1 MLRTIYNILSS
12 KNPNLVFSKI
22 LLFLGIVLAFII
34 VYKLTA
40 PPKSPVEGFTQ
51 KEPFVLKMNSDVYDE
66 FYSDIYDQLYETKA
80 RTQKELVQVL
90 KMTEP
95 TTRNS
100 SFLDIGSGTG
110 YAVDQLRQGGY
121 VAFGLDKSS
130 AMVKYSEQKYPDSE
144 YKCGDAKDPMTF
156 ESGTFT
162 HVLCTNFTI
171 YLMDDKE
178 TFFKNCYF
186 WLKPNGYLIVHL
198 INRNMFSIYKPQGKE
213 PIFDIPKSSKKNP
226 RVIETKAEF
235 ADYDYQAMYQYPK
248 NEYDN
253 VTKQIVYREKFV
265 DKETKHV
272 RQNEQTIHLDGL
284 NEIVKMANKAGFIVK
299 GKMTMDK
306 VNKSGPYADRYQHLY
321 IFERVM

>member
-1 MLRTIYNILSS
+1 MIHTIYNILTS
-12 KNPNLVFSKI
+12 KNPNLFFTK
-22 LLFLGIVLAFII
+22 LLLILGIILAFII
-34 VYKLTA
+34 IYKLTE
-40 PPKSPVEGFTQ
+40 PPKLPVEGFTQ
-51 KEPFVLKMNSDVYDE
+51 KEPFVLKINEEVYDD

-95 TTRNS
+95 TTNNS
-100 SFLDIGSGTG
+100 TFLDIGSGTG

-121 VAFGLDKSS
+121 MAFGLDKSQ
-130 AMVKYSEQKYPDSE
+130 AMVKYSEQQYPESE

-162 HVLCTNFTI
+162 HILCTNFTI
-171 YLMDDKE
+171 YLIDDKA

-198 INRNMFSIYKPQGKE
+198 VNRNMFSIYKPQGKE
-213 PIFDIPKSSKKNP
+213 PIFDMPKSSKKHV
-226 RVIETKAEF
+226 RSIDAATEF
-235 ADYDYQAMYQYPK
+235 ADYNYAASYQYPK
-248 NEYDN
+248 NEYN
-253 VTKQIVYREKFV
+253 TITKQVVFREKFV
-265 DKETKHV
+265 DKDTKHV

-284 NEIVKMANKAGFIVK
+284 NEIVKMANQAGFIVK

-306 VNKSGPYADRYQHLY
+306 VNKTGPYADRYQHLY